1 MNEKNYNIARELTV
15 LGIGYFVVIIL
26 PYLIFGFSFIPWII
40 SYPDLIDLLVYPL
53 FMGLTLF
60 YIYEKTP
67 NKEKFL
73 KILYMSL
80 LIIHIE
86 GHGFHWVANAID
98 VTIENVPD
106 WGAIPQLVSLHQY
119 AYFLDEILSHKIMFY
134 SISIIML
141 LILYWSGRYE
151 AQLEKRTI
159 YTLDISSVIFGFSII
174 VSFIEGQ
181 SPIEV
186 IIFAIALI
194 ILGFIIYRR
203 LDRIYQNPVARY
215 MFNTAVTILVI
226 AAIYYM
232 IFHGFPQPSE
242 WL

>member
-1 MNEKNYNIARELTV
+1 MNRENYNIIRELIV
-15 LGIGYFVVIIL
+15 LGIGYFVVVIF
-26 PYLIFGFSFIPWII
+26 PYLIFGFSFIPWIV

-67 NKEKFL
+67 NKETPL
-73 KILYMSL
+73 KILYIAL
-80 LIIHIE
+80 LVVHIE
-86 GHGFHWVANAID
+86 GHGFHWAANAID
-98 VTIENVPD
+98 VTIENIPN
-106 WGAIPQLVSLHQY
+106 WTAIPQLISLHQY

-141 LILYWSGRYE
+141 LILYWSERYE
-151 AQLEKRTI
+151 TQLGKNMMH
-159 YTLDISSVIFGFSII
+159 TLDISSIIFGFSII

-181 SPIEV
+181 SPIEG

-194 ILGFIIYRR
+194 ILGFIIYRN
-203 LDRIYQNPVARY
+203 LSKIYQNTVARY
-215 MFNTAVTILVI
+215 MFNTAVAILVI